1 MLHELL
7 SRNFDLSRKDA
18 VLQWY
23 LDAAQHGRRFEWDTR
38 PLEDDGDEGATATDS
53 ASDIAIAPDA
63 TATGKSVGGAH
74 KKRGVSRWGAFDG
87 VDNDAETVALM
98 RAALRKVGGGG
109 NATAQSSSKSESKSK
124 SKVDNAA
131 PTAVRARGDRSGSQS
146 ASAENSATRGRIVA
160 AL

>member
-23 LDAAQHGRRFEWDTR
+23 LDAAQRGRRFEWDTR
-38 PLEDDGDEGATATDS
+38 PLEQEDDTDDS
-53 ASDIAIAPDA
+53 AMATGIAVASAA
-63 TATGKSVGGAH
+63 TATGTGTGVRAH
-74 KKRGVSRWGAFDG
+74 EKRAVSRWGAFDG

-98 RAALRKVGGGG
+98 RAALRKVGSETLHGGG
-109 NATAQSSSKSESKSK
+109 VHRFDAATSSLRTLG
-124 SKVDNAA
+124 N
-131 PTAVRARGDRSGSQS
+131 RSGSKTTRT
-146 ASAENSATRGRIVA
+146 AVGANSGHITA

>member
-23 LDAAQHGRRFEWDTR
+23 LDAAQSGRRFDWDTR
-38 PLEDDGDEGATATDS
+38 PLLEEETVSSEPFGASQD
-53 ASDIAIAPDA
+53 
-63 TATGKSVGGAH
+63 TATGIFTAASAALGVLG
-74 KKRGVSRWGAFDG
+74 KRAARRWGAFDG

-98 RAALRKVGGGG
+98 RAALHNVHGGIAIDGG
-109 NATAQSSSKSESKSK
+109 IADAKNVSVKAAKAAK
-124 SKVDNAA
+124 AA
-131 PTAVRARGDRSGSQS
+131 PSSIL
-146 ASAENSATRGRIVA
+146 ASANHRGSKNLRIAADASSARIHA